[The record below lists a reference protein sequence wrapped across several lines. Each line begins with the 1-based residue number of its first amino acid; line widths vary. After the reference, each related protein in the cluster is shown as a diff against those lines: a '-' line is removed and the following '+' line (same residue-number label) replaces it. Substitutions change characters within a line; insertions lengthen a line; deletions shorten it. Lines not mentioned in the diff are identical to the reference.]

1 MSQPANFSLFRLKS
15 SRGRRNTRPA
25 AVIMLIIIVKT
36 NKLPEARENKRDQF
50 AVGFRFASDWFRTS
64 YEFSGP
70 INQVHAD
77 NVYPWLTFG
86 VLLYRAEIFL
96 LVLCCDVCREPNAR
110 FCKSTDVRRFCAKF
124 MVGTGSL
131 IYYVV
136 LVVQG
141 IQPAFKEKHSNCQL
155 HNFKG
160 WVVRLNRQPSCQTA
174 FIIILL
180 SIKLPVPDS
189 SFSTL
194 HLYIVLIPFSQQV
207 CFKIP
212 SLSQPRQKNFSRS
225 WHINLINFIQRQLNK
240 GGKFLK
246 KLWSCVGVRVQ
257 QVIQCQQLS

>member
-1 MSQPANFSLFRLKS
+1 MSQPANFSLFCPKS

-25 AVIMLIIIVKT
+25 ALIMIIIIVKT

-64 YEFSGP
+64 CEFSGP
-70 INQVHAD
+70 INQVHSD

-110 FCKSTDVRRFCAKF
+110 FCKSIDVRRFCAKF

-131 IYYVV
+131 IYLRCSRSLGYITSF
-136 LVVQG
+136 QG
-141 IQPAFKEKHSNCQL
+141 KTLELSTSQIYRIE
-155 HNFKG
+155 
-160 WVVRLNRQPSCQTA
+160 VRFNRQPSCQTA
-174 FIIILL
+174 CIIILL
-180 SIKLPVPDS
+180 SIKLPVPDN

-194 HLYIVLIPFSQQV
+194 HLYIVLVPFSQQV

-225 WHINLINFIQRQLNK
+225 QHINLINCIQRQMNK

-246 KLWSCVGVRVQ
+246 KLWSCVSGRVQ